1 MRALLLAEVA
11 GDLGDADDSAFVVTN
26 RRDGQHHGDE
36 RALLA
41 LAFRFDVI
49 DPLALVDAFEDR
61 DFFSDAVRWNDQGD
75 GMADDFGG
83 RITEHALGGV
93 VPGGDDAVEVLANN
107 SVVARFDDGLEPG

>member
-11 GDLGDADDSAFVVTN
+11 GDLGDADDGAVIVSD
-26 RRDGQHHGDE
+26 RRDGQHDRDE
-36 RALLA
+36 RAILA

-61 DFFSDAVRWNDQGD
+61 DFFSDAVRRDDQGD
-75 GMADDFGG
+75 GLADYFGS

-93 VPGGDDAVEVLANN
+93 VPGGDDAVEVLSN
-107 SVVARFDDGLEPG
+107 D